1 MEMQSKK
8 GKEPRRRQQGKRGC
22 TGNCTGVMRHH
33 SRRPND
39 AHAVLLHRRINRL
52 LQDCHWVP
60 CDTSPHSNSFA
71 TPVVIDEN
79 IDKIDDWASENDCDD
94 YDEKIRHPFSV
105 LSLP

>member
-39 AHAVLLHRRINRL
+39 APAVLLQYGREKRNKFTTL
-52 LQDCHWVP
+52 G
-60 CDTSPHSNSFA
+60 
-71 TPVVIDEN
+71 
-79 IDKIDDWASENDCDD
+79 KIYLTQNFTTNF
-94 YDEKIRHPFSV
+94 KIIGTLTHDI
-105 LSLP
+105 